1 MVLLW
6 IDQEPSRLDTVAPPT
21 LDGVLDGVAEALQP
35 AVDRIRAAHYQAAG
49 ECYGLNGALD
59 Q

>member
-6 IDQEPSRLDTVAPPT
+6 IDQEPTRLDTVAPPS
-21 LDGVLDGVAEALQP
+21 LDGVLDGVADALQP
-35 AVDRIRAAHYQAAG
+35 AVDRIRAAHYQAAV
-49 ECYGLNGALD
+49 ECYGLNGALG